1 MTFNFRRRP
10 QVARDPFAQLLLKMD
25 HIGDQ
30 LQLLL
35 TRGTSPPDQTLNTRI
50 MNALDQLLKGQIN
63 MAADLSRLQASV
75 ASEKTVI
82 DSAVTLLGS
91 LADQIRAAAGDPGA
105 VTALADQI
113 DSDTQ
118 NLAAAV
124 TANTPAA

>member
-1 MTFNFRRRP
+1 
-10 QVARDPFAQLLLKMD
+10 
-25 HIGDQ
+25 
-30 LQLLL
+30 
-35 TRGTSPPDQTLNTRI
+35 
-50 MNALDQLLKGQIN
+50 